1 LNRSPDDTV
10 DVIVRTGSIA
20 TFDEQA
26 LSDGLQLSLFGMGLV
41 FIVLSILAV
50 AIKIVEK
57 VESMMPGDSLASAPA
72 APPRREPASAVAKK
86 VERNPGDA
94 EIAAAIAV
102 SLALTEQPLT
112 SAAAITAPR
121 ERTSTESSWIAAGR
135 ARAMAGRIV
144 GAPAKGR
151 PNR

>member
-1 LNRSPDDTV
+1 
-10 DVIVRTGSIA
+10 VIVRTGSIA

-41 FIVLSILAV
+41 FIVLTILAA
-50 AIKIVEK
+50 AIKIFER
-57 VESMMPGDSLASAPA
+57 VESMLPGESLASAPA

-102 SLALTEQPLT
+102 SLALAEQQRTYSTGTT
-112 SAAAITAPR
+112 SPR

-144 GAPAKGR
+144 TAPVKGR
-151 PNR
+151 PSR

>member
-1 LNRSPDDTV
+1 M
-10 DVIVRTGSIA
+10 RTGSIA

-41 FIVLSILAV
+41 FIVLSILAA
-50 AIKIVEK
+50 AIKIFEK
-57 VESMMPGDSLASAPA
+57 VESMLPGESLAPAPA
-72 APPRREPASAVAKK
+72 VPARREPASAVAKK
-86 VERNPGDA
+86 VDRNSGDA

-112 SAAAITAPR
+112 FSVAATAPR
-121 ERTSTESSWIAAGR
+121 GRTSTESSWIAAGR
-135 ARAMAGRIV
+135 ARAMTGRIV

-151 PNR
+151 LNR